1 MKKEL
6 WNLDLERLRTLY
18 QEENRQLE
26 QRLLAGATWE
36 EVSEERRRIGE
47 LSTILYKRSNPTQF
61 GNPAEN
67 ASRGTEG

>member
-6 WNLDLERLRTLY
+6 WHLDLERLIALH

-26 QRLLAGATWE
+26 QRLLDGATWE
-36 EVSEERRRIGE
+36 EVCEERRRIGE
-47 LSTILYKRSNPTQF
+47 LSTIIYKRSNPTQF

-67 ASRGTEG
+67 ASRSSDG

>member
-6 WNLDLERLRTLY
+6 WNLDLERLRALY

-26 QRLLAGATWE
+26 QRLLSGASWE

-47 LSTILYKRSNPTQF
+47 LSTIIYKRSNPAQF

-67 ASRGTEG
+67 ASRSSEG

>member
-6 WNLDLERLRTLY
+6 WNLDIERLRALY
-18 QEENRQLE
+18 KEENRQLE

-47 LSTILYKRSNPTQF
+47 LSTIIYKRSNPTQF